1 MARALCQSQAMNKP
15 TLPRRVAGY
24 SLIAATTSLVVLTP
38 AMARADM
45 LSGGLLGSI
54 FRGDDFTGPRLLD
67 LAVIGLG
74 IFVLLRLIVGRQ
86 KNASQNPP
94 YVPPQP
100 DPTRDDAPPPLESP
114 PGKPN
119 MYTNA
124 QAAWAS
130 LQSRPEKNRPTV
142 ASDSSAAPTGGTP
155 DEEFL
160 AGAKM
165 AYSRIYGSLTARDF
179 DDLTQFVA
187 PELLTQ
193 LQNRL
198 PDAARG
204 RPDILLIEAALA
216 GRREENNHTI
226 MEVDFNVLV
235 HEAEAPHNTDRN
247 ERWSFSR
254 DNSTA
259 GAPWL
264 LISMT
269 RR

>member
-1 MARALCQSQAMNKP
+1 MHKP
-15 TLPRRVAGY
+15 ILPRRVAGLG
-24 SLIAATTSLVVLTP
+24 LIAALAMLFALSP
-38 AMARADM
+38 ATARADM
-45 LSGGLLGSI
+45 LSGGLLGSL

-74 IFVLLRLIVGRQ
+74 IFVLLRFIVGRSKGPSQ
-86 KNASQNPP
+86 SQTPQASQTSQTPP
-94 YVPPQP
+94 THH
-100 DPTRDDAPPPLESP
+100 PTIDEAAPPSQAT

-124 QAAWAS
+124 EAAWAS
-130 LQSRPEKNRPTV
+130 LKSPPAKTKPAPAASPAGAPET
-142 ASDSSAAPTGGTP
+142 AGTP

-165 AYSRIYGSLTARDF
+165 AYSRIISSLTARDF
-179 DDLTQFVA
+179 TDLTQFVT

-198 PDAARG
+198 PDTVLG
-204 RPDILLIEAALA
+204 RPDILLIEATLA
-216 GRREENNHTI
+216 GQHDENGHTL
-226 MEVDFNVLV
+226 MDVDYNVLI
-235 HEAEAPHNTDRN
+235 HEPEAPHNTDRS
-247 ERWSFSR
+247 ERWRFSR
-254 DNSTA
+254 DNATP

-264 LISMT
+264 LASME